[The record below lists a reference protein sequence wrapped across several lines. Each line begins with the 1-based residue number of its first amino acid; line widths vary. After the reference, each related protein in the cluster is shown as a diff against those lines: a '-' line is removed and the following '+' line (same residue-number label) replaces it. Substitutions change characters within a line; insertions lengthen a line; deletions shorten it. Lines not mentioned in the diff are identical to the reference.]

1 MAHPVQRSRRRS
13 VSGFSLVE
21 ALIVVVIMGI
31 LVLIITPRFDPVL
44 AGRHVKAAKAS
55 FTGLYNRA
63 RMAAVQNRV
72 NATITVTGN
81 IASASITTSWGG
93 TQNVGI
99 AVRFDTDFGV
109 TATATPTTVTIQPSG
124 LVRTGLPFELV
135 LVRSSAAD
143 TVRITGYGRIE

>member
-1 MAHPVQRSRRRS
+1 M
-13 VSGFSLVE
+13 
-21 ALIVVVIMGI
+21 VVVAIIGI

-44 AGRHVKAAKAS
+44 ATRHVKAAKAS

-81 IASASITTSWGG
+81 IASAAITTTWGG
-93 TQNVGI
+93 TQNVGT
-99 AVRFDTDFGV
+99 AVLFDTDFGV

-124 LVRTGLPFELV
+124 LVRTGLPFSLV